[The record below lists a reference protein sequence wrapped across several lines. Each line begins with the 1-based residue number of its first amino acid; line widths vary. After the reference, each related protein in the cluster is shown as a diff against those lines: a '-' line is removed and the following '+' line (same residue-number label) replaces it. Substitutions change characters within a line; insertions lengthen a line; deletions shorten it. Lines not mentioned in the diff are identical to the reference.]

1 MARSIAIKCPSCG
14 ASSFENSNGGD
25 RSCLYCRT
33 TFRVP
38 EDAPPVILK
47 RASYPPPPHPR
58 PLARTGDVGRVVG
71 IVWFVFIAL
80 LMIVFL
86 IKFFSAWNSTP

>member
-38 EDAPPVILK
+38 ADAPPVILK
-47 RASYPPPPHPR
+47 RAPYPSQPYQRPMPR
-58 PLARTGDVGRVVG
+58 ADNVGRVVRL
-71 IVWFVFIAL
+71 VWFAFVAL
-80 LMIVFL
+80 LMIFFL
-86 IKFFSAWNSTP
+86 VKFFSAKSSMF